1 MHNGVIGQWVATRL
15 RRSSENSTHGPER
28 RGTILN
34 LAAAEQLVSRA
45 KTIEETNATLNPPA
59 TLGIG
64 ASARMSIRMKLGG
77 KISAKRSKSA
87 SQSNANS
94 DNEGESLH
102 FKDLRRFNQ
111 LNL

>member
-15 RRSSENSTHGPER
+15 RRPSENSAHGPER

-34 LAAAEQLVSRA
+34 LAAAENLVSRA
-45 KTIEETNATLNPPA
+45 KTIEEINATLNPPQT

-77 KISAKRSKSA
+77 KTSAKRSKSA

-94 DNEGESLH
+94 DNESEST
-102 FKDLRRFNQ
+102 
-111 LNL
+111 